1 MAAPQPRLLPGVS
14 CGPAE
19 RRARLLST
27 YTVDLVIDVG
37 ANAGQYAAS
46 LREAGYP
53 GRIVSFE
60 PLSEPYG
67 QLTSACGNDAAW
79 ECRHLALGQRRG
91 IARLNVCE
99 DTRSSSLF
107 AVGERHLRAVPDSR
121 IVGAETVSTDR
132 LDAIWREVTQGARRP
147 YLKSDTQGY
156 ELEVLLGT
164 TEVLD
169 AVSLVE
175 VEVSLL
181 TVYDA
186 GPLFGDVVHFL
197 TQRGFAPIAFEGVL
211 DDPETGEMLQADAI
225 FRRTAPPREQA

>member
-1 MAAPQPRLLPGVS
+1 MTAPQSRLLPGVS
-14 CGPAE
+14 FSPAE

-27 YTVDLVIDVG
+27 YAVDLVVDVG
-37 ANAGQYAAS
+37 ANSGQYAAS
-46 LREAGYP
+46 LREAGYH

-60 PLSEPYG
+60 PLSEPYR
-67 QLTSACGNDAAW
+67 QLATACGHDPAW

-91 IARLNVCE
+91 IARLNVSE
-99 DTRSSSLF
+99 DTRNSSLF
-107 AVGERHLRAVPDSR
+107 AVGERHLRAVPGSR
-121 IVGAETVSTDR
+121 IVGVETVSTDR
-132 LDAIWREVTQGARRP
+132 LDAIWREVTYGARYP
-147 YLKSDTQGY
+147 SLKIDTQGY

-175 VEVSLL
+175 VEISLL

-197 TQRGFAPIAFEGVL
+197 TQRGFSPIAFEGVL
-211 DDPETGEMLQADAI
+211 DDPETGEMLQTDAI
-225 FRRTAPPREQA
+225 FRRTAPPRKQT